1 MKQPIASLLLW
12 LFIIN
17 LGTAFGAGLFESRVL
32 VPQWLSGSE
41 QSGYQWN
48 AAAAREANT
57 GLAFWVYVTTVPLTL
72 LTIGNLIVAW
82 QTSGALRRWWLAAG
96 VVALADRA
104 FTFGYFI
111 PTMVRLMRVETSTDP
126 ETVALATQW
135 AQLDYVRHAITLA
148 AWLLALKA
156 FAVFYQAGR
165 VPAAVVAP
173 DSRPAPST
181 GPPSPS

>member
-1 MKQPIASLLLW
+1 MRRPVASLLLW
-12 LFIIN
+12 LFVIN

-32 VPQWLSGSE
+32 VPQWLSGSV
-41 QSGYQWN
+41 QSGYRWN
-48 AAAAREANT
+48 AEAARQANT

-72 LTIGNLIVAW
+72 LTIGNLIAAW

-96 VVALADRA
+96 VAAVADRA

-111 PTMVRLMRVETSTDP
+111 PTMVRLMRLESAADP
-126 ETVALATQW
+126 ETVATATQW
-135 AQLDYVRHAITLA
+135 VQWDYARHAITLA

-165 VPAAVVAP
+165 SSSAAA
-173 DSRPAPST
+173 AAAT
-181 GPPSPS
+181 GPGPSVPS